1 MTSKSL
7 FQNTVVLKSPGVAI
21 FAEIIKIM
29 TIFFFFKS
37 LNTREK
43 LKELEIIYQKTIR
56 ICIS

>member
-29 TIFFFFKS
+29 TIFFFKS